1 MGTSLPGHRQGLD
14 YLDVEKFIAAKIA
27 EGLSPKKVRDAVSVT
42 SFSRAG
48 ASGSPR
54 LCYLSIATPSCLIHS
69 WGAPEDRRWRP
80 RHPHPAMALRRP
92 GRHARRT
99 RGWSAQRHGAR
110 RFLVCPADRAAAQP
124 GQVPPGHRPPALRA
138 AGLPEALRTY
148 DIRHSHASL
157 LIEQGANLLA
167 IAQRMGHT
175 DPAVTLRVYGH
186 LFAGVQEDLTRRLE
200 DLRHVGP
207 APAGG
212 DVVQISQVRRS
223 GPAHH

>member
-1 MGTSLPGHRQGLD
+1 VGGPPKTDAGDRDIPIPAWLCDDLAAMLAERGAGQHKGVGRDDFLFVRPTGLPLNLDKFRQ
-14 YLDVEKFIAAKIA
+14 DV
-27 EGLSPKKVRDAVSVT
+27 VR
-42 SFSRAG
+42 
-48 ASGSPR
+48 
-54 LCYLSIATPSCLIHS
+54 
-69 WGAPEDRRWRP
+69 
-80 RHPHPAMALRRP
+80 
-92 GRHARRT
+92 
-99 RGWSAQRHGAR
+99 
-110 RFLVCPADRAAAQP
+110 
-124 GQVPPGHRPPALRA
+124 PALRA

-207 APAGG
+207 TPAGG

-223 GPAHH
+223 GPVHH